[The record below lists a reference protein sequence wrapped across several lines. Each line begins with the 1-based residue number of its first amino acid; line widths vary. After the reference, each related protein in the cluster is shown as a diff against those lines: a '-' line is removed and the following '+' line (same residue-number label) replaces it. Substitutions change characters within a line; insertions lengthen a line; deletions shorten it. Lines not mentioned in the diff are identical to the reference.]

1 MSTNDV
7 GSLLQDVIANN
18 RKGNKILIGAFR
30 TAQARAASGVGAR
43 VDKAL
48 GSNAAARL
56 KPTVRKN
63 LAAASK
69 SVASLWEKRTG
80 KISDG
85 AEKAVDAV
93 FDRTTSTI
101 KAIADRIDA
110 VDDKNK
116 YAARYFELIG
126 KAALPGIRVAHG
138 ASQAFVDG
146 AGKLSRRGGNRAAA
160 VRKARPSRKTAA
172 PRKRRKSA

>member
-1 MSTNDV
+1 Q
-7 GSLLQDVIANN
+7 GHQIPHGPFPRAP
-18 RKGNKILIGAFR
+18 
-30 TAQARAASGVGAR
+30 ARPASGVGAQ
-43 VDKAL
+43 VGKAL
-48 GSNAAARL
+48 ESNVAARL
-56 KPTVRKN
+56 NPAVRKN

-85 AEKAVDAV
+85 AREKAVDAV

-101 KAIADRIDA
+101 KAIAERIDA

-126 KAALPGIRVAHG
+126 KAALPAMRVAHAPPQG
-138 ASQAFVDG
+138 FVE
-146 AGKLSRRGGNRAAA
+146 
-160 VRKARPSRKTAA
+160 
-172 PRKRRKSA
+172 